1 MFHNSSL
8 AKNKK
13 SMKVW
18 DKKIGVL
25 PALLVA
31 VLSFGGFMGMAAIV
45 SQNNPSLVPV
55 SLAKDGEDDG
65 GDDNEDEDK
74 DEDKDESEDEDND
87 NDEDKD
93 DDGQSE
99 SEKRAAEAAKKRAE
113 QEREAVKK
121 AAEQDDDND
130 VKEEENEVEDETED
144 DSKDGLSEDESDDNG
159 MYRDRDQ
166 TLSKLTEEVDKAE
179 KEILEKQ
186 AEGVD
191 ATAALARL
199 ALAKAALTSVG
210 SAFDASDL
218 EKAKDLSKEVRKL
231 AQFASEKDL
240 HDAKEVAEDVAKVS
254 KRITQTYG
262 KIVLLEAVGGDGS
275 TFRSSLASLE
285 AELTTLKATIASGG
299 YDSETMSE
307 TLEAL
312 ERRVKRIKSSAE
324 SAIYALG
331 GTDSQFDD
339 DYENEADDVA
349 EHLKDVADIEDD
361 SVGEAIRQ
369 IAEDHKDAARKVGES
384 VSDVDKR
391 NPVLQT
397 LFGASES
404 DLSDLESQI
413 TANKARSEA
422 LLQAAQSIEDQDV
435 KAIILEQVAVLQE
448 QTSKLEV
455 FVNGQRDR
463 LSAFGWFFNLF

>member
-130 VKEEENEVEDETED
+130 VKEEENEVED
-144 DSKDGLSEDESDDNG
+144 DSKDGLGEDESDDNG

-199 ALAKAALTSVG
+199 ALAKAALASVG

-262 KIVLLEAVGGDGS
+262 KIVLLEAVGGDGG
-275 TFRSSLASLE
+275 TFRSFLASLE

-312 ERRVKRIKSSAE
+312 ERRVKRIKSSVE